1 MAIQYSLGI
10 LQKQWTYSLV
20 AVTIVTIAAL
30 VGVIVKKTDEIAVN
44 SLLAEAIKVA
54 CLIVTIELFLGSI
67 QKAELSTI

>member
-54 CLIVTIELFLGSI
+54 C
-67 QKAELSTI
+67 